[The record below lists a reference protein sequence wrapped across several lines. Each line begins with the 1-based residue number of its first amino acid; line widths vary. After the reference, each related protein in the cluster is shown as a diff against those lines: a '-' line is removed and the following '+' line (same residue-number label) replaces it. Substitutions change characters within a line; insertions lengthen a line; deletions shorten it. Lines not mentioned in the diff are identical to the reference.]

1 VHEDRAVYGEQVA
14 LAVAACLLIFLTWQ
28 DASGINRSE
37 PQRASEAGAKEAK
50 DMAQSVIAEV
60 ILRKADG
67 SSVMDA
73 REAIT
78 AGNIAKYRVSEEVA
92 EEASRKLRDSGFEIL
107 QVGPTSLTISGDKGL
122 FEDRFGTALEITST
136 NVMPSD
142 IEGAE
147 ITYYEAK
154 EPMRIPVDLSPRIAD
169 IVLPTPPQLFP

>member
-1 VHEDRAVYGEQVA
+1 VYGKQVA
-14 LAVAACLLIFLTWQ
+14 LAVTACLLIFLIWQ
-28 DASGINRSE
+28 DASGIKRSE
-37 PQRASEAGAKEAK
+37 SRREVETGAKEAK
-50 DMAQSVIAEV
+50 DMAQPVIAEV

-73 REAIT
+73 QEAIT
-78 AGNIAKYRVSEEVA
+78 ARNIAEYRVSEEAA
-92 EEASRKLRDSGFEIL
+92 EDTSQKLRDMGFEVL
-107 QVGPTSLTISGDKGL
+107 QVGPTSLSISGDKGL

-147 ITYYEAK
+147 TAYYEAK
-154 EPMRIPVDLSPRIAD
+154 EPIRIPEDLSPLVAD

>member
-1 VHEDRAVYGEQVA
+1 VYGKQVA
-14 LAVAACLLIFLTWQ
+14 LAVTVCLLIFLIWQ
-28 DASGINRSE
+28 DASGIKRSE
-37 PQRASEAGAKEAK
+37 SRREVETGAKEAK
-50 DMAQSVIAEV
+50 DMAQPVIAEV

-73 REAIT
+73 QEAIT
-78 AGNIAKYRVSEEVA
+78 ARNIAEYRVSEEAA
-92 EEASRKLRDSGFEIL
+92 EDTSQKLRDMGFEVL
-107 QVGPTSLTISGDKGL
+107 QVGPTSLSISGDKGL

-147 ITYYEAK
+147 TAYYEAK
-154 EPMRIPVDLSPRIAD
+154 EPIRIPEDLSPLVAD

>member
-1 VHEDRAVYGEQVA
+1 LYEDRAVYGEQVA
-14 LAVAACLLIFLTWQ
+14 LAVAACLLGFLTWQ
-28 DASGINRSE
+28 DASGINWSE
-37 PQRASEAGAKEAK
+37 LQRGLEAEAKEVK
-50 DMAQSVIAEV
+50 DMAQPVIAEV

-78 AGNIAKYRVSEEVA
+78 AGNIAKYRVSEETA
-92 EEASRKLRDSGFEIL
+92 EEASQKLRDKGFEVL
-107 QVGPTSLTISGDKGL
+107 QGGPTSITISGDKGL
-122 FEDRFGTALEITST
+122 FEENFGTALEITSK

-147 ITYYEAK
+147 TAYYEAK
-154 EPMRIPVDLSPRIAD
+154 EPMRIPEDLSPLVAD

>member
-1 VHEDRAVYGEQVA
+1 MYGKQGA
-14 LAVAACLLIFLTWQ
+14 LAVAACLLIIVMWQ
-28 DASGINRSE
+28 NASGIKLSE
-37 PQRASEAGAKEAK
+37 SRRGSETGAKEAK
-50 DMAQSVIAEV
+50 EMAQPVVAEV

-78 AGNIAKYRVSEEVA
+78 AGNIAKYRVSEETA
-92 EEASRKLRDSGFEIL
+92 EEASQKLRDRGFEVL
-107 QVGPTSLTISGDKGL
+107 QVGPTSLTISGDQEL
-122 FEDRFGTALEITST
+122 FEDRFGTALEATST

-147 ITYYEAK
+147 TAYYEAK
-154 EPMRIPVDLSPRIAD
+154 EPMRIPADLSPLVAD

>member
-1 VHEDRAVYGEQVA
+1 MYGKQVA
-14 LAVAACLLIFLTWQ
+14 LTVTACLLIFLIWQ
-28 DASGINRSE
+28 DASGIKRSE
-37 PQRASEAGAKEAK
+37 SRREVETGAKEAK
-50 DMAQSVIAEV
+50 DMAQPVIAEV

-73 REAIT
+73 QEAIT
-78 AGNIAKYRVSEEVA
+78 ARNIAEYRVSEEAA
-92 EEASRKLRDSGFEIL
+92 EDTSQKLRDMGFEVL
-107 QVGPTSLTISGDKGL
+107 QVGPTSLSISGDKGL

-147 ITYYEAK
+147 TAYYEAK
-154 EPMRIPVDLSPRIAD
+154 EPIRIPEDLSPLVAD